1 MYKILIS
8 KKVTKFI
15 LSQSSPLQNNI
26 KRKINLLSENP
37 YKYPSLDIKKMKGYN
52 NIFQLRIG
60 KIRFIYEI
68 KNDQLLILVFTA
80 GSRGDIYKGMSK

>member
-15 LSQSSPLQNNI
+15 RSQSRQFQNNI
-26 KRKINLLSENP
+26 KRKINFLSEDPFNH
-37 YKYPSLDIKKMKGYN
+37 PSLDIKKMKGYD
-52 NIFQLRIG
+52 NIYRLRIG

-68 KNDQLLILVFTA
+68 KNDQLIILVYTA
-80 GSRGDIYKGMSK
+80 GSRGDIYKGFFK